1 MIGSGTVTADVSLPI
16 INTVILSDTITNTVY
31 VIDTITV
38 QIPIG
43 YQLFG

>member
-1 MIGSGTVTADVSLPI
+1 MIGSVTVTADVSLPI
-16 INTVILSDTITNTVY
+16 INTVILSYTITNTVY